1 MSALLWPEAT
11 SSERSTRLDPTRQP
25 TSNRVANNI
34 SSFIGPFRSSSF
46 FETYSW
52 HEKKGNKSHIPLSV
66 FPWSPNV
73 LLSTSAVGTAS
84 DRPQTA
90 QQLTRR
96 GEEPCRIVG
105 LEIDAVLLYS
115 VLKKN

>member
-1 MSALLWPEAT
+1 MARTGL
-11 SSERSTRLDPTRQP
+11 RLCAGAVHPLRGQV
-25 TSNRVANNI
+25 NRL
-34 SSFIGPFRSSSF
+34 SLEPFRSSSF

-52 HEKKGNKSHIPLSV
+52 HEKKGNKFNIPLSV
-66 FPWSPNV
+66 FPWSPNA

-84 DRPQTA
+84 RRPQTA

-115 VLKKN
+115 ILKQN